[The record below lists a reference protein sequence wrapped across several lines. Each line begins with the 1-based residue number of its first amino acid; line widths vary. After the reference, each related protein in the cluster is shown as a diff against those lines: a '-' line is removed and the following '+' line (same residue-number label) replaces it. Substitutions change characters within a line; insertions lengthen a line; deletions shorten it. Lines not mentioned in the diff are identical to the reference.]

1 MIPMSIPYFKLFRV
15 VLFFCSLSSAHIALA
30 DAQFVEG
37 CQAVRGTAFL
47 AMSGRQF
54 DNNIAKT
61 IQEVG
66 ISETAPA
73 NVNRIRLEIVQEA
86 YRYPLKFIDD
96 DKLDAVT
103 EFADRLYENC
113 IYWFDDGTSPTV
125 GRGARN

>member
-1 MIPMSIPYFKLFRV
+1 MILTRISCPKFFRATV
-15 VLFFCSLSSAHIALA
+15 IFCSLFSGHAVLA

-66 ISETAPA
+66 ISEGVPD

-86 YRYPLKFIDD
+86 YRYPLKFTDD
-96 DKLDAVT
+96 GRLDAVT

-113 IYWFDDGTSPTV
+113 IYWFDDGTSSTV
-125 GRGARN
+125 GRGATN